1 MPTYAY
7 ECESCQHSFEEFQSM
22 SSKPLRKCPA
32 CGKPKLV
39 RLIGP
44 GAGIIFKGSGFY
56 ETDYRSASYRK
67 AKEADKDA
75 PSGDSGSPGSSAT
88 GSGGAGSSDSAAAS
102 DTKKKGPNK
111 SEATD

>member
-1 MPTYAY
+1 MPTYNY
-7 ECESCQHSFEEFQSM
+7 ECSACGHAFELFQSM
-22 SSKPLRKCPA
+22 TDKVKRKCPE
-32 CGKPKLV
+32 CGKPKLE
-39 RLIGP
+39 RLIGT
-44 GAGIIFKGSGFY
+44 GAGLIFKGSGFY